1 MAKFILHIGYPK
13 TGTKA
18 LQYYYF
24 PNINEIKYLGK
35 PVMDNKLRKIIE
47 LDILQ
52 QDEIQFN
59 ETKIKQGLKSV
70 LAKYSGHDKYL
81 ISDERFIFSR
91 YNNPD
96 RLLIARRLRTLFG
109 NAKILI
115 VIRNQFSFIKSIYI
129 QSIKSGLF
137 LSFGK
142 FLDYFLNNYPTFIY
156 LLNYYDMIKYYK
168 ELFGKD
174 NVYVF
179 CYEYFKEEPKKFISD
194 ISKVLDV
201 DYMQFENKYVNKSFS
216 LVAMNFKR
224 LFNYIIRYGLGKP
237 HFSSLARKAGENVNK
252 KNVLYIYK
260 VVTNILAEK
269 FDSLFKL
276 KSNLKFSLKH
286 KEIIISLYSNQ
297 NKKICREYGLNLSQY
312 KYPM

>member
-1 MAKFILHIGYPK
+1 MKFILHIGYPK

-18 LQYYYF
+18 LQYHYF
-24 PNINEIKYLGK
+24 SNIKEIKYLGK
-35 PVMDNKLRKIIE
+35 PITDNKLLKIIE
-47 LDILQ
+47 LSILQ
-52 QDEIQFN
+52 QDEIRFN
-59 ETKIKQGLKSV
+59 RTKMKQELEQV
-70 LAKYSGHDKYL
+70 LAKYADCERYL

-96 RLLIARRLRTLFG
+96 RLLVAKRLRALFG

-129 QSIKSGLF
+129 QSVKAGIF

-142 FLDYFLNNYPTFIY
+142 FLDYFLNNYPTFIS
-156 LLNYYDMIKYYK
+156 LLRYYDMIKYYK
-168 ELFGKD
+168 KLFGKD

-179 CYEYFKEEPKKFISD
+179 CYEYFKEEPNKFIND
-194 ISKVLDV
+194 ISKVLEVNDI
-201 DYMQFENKYVNKSFS
+201 QFENKYVNKSFS
-216 LVAMNFKR
+216 LATINFKR
-224 LFNYIIRYGLGKP
+224 LLNYIVRYGLGKP
-237 HFSSLARKAGENVNK
+237 HFSSPARKAGERVNK

-276 KSNLKFSLKH
+276 NSNLNFSLKH
-286 KEIIISLYSNQ
+286 KEIITGLYSNQ
-297 NKKICREYGLNLSQY
+297 NKKICKEYGLNLKKY